1 MELKSIKKPYNTPQV
16 IRVTLDQSITLMM
29 KSLVMPPMPRSG
41 SKGTTDT
48 PFSSPFDD
56 KPFS

>member
-1 MELKSIKKPYNTPQV
+1 MQLTGIKKPYIKPRV
-16 IRVTLDQSITLMM
+16 IKVTLDQSITLMM
-29 KSLVMPPMPRSG
+29 KSEVMPPMPRSG
-41 SKGTTDT
+41 GSKGADT